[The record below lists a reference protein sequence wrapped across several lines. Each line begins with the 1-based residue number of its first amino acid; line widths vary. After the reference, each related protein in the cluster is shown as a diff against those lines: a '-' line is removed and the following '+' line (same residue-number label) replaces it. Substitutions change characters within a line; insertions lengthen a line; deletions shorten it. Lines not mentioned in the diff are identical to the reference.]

1 MLDTQYGRRLRSK
14 ILENDKRY
22 IQNLNDIHGE
32 QSGYLH
38 GGLLGPQSCPNCG
51 HHLNKHLSGGKNKF
65 NSFMNAVK
73 SIGNYIKPVAKPLID
88 KGLSKALG
96 AMDNPEMFAAGI
108 KHHHYTT
115 KKGDKD
121 HHIQHHDV
129 EEKVKSYSKSKRMH
143 GGSAISKLLMSEG
156 RKLAKPVLKTVMSH
170 YMDRGFNHLLGDND
184 GLSGGYAPVASRDI
198 QGGKVKRKRGGT
210 KTSAWIEH
218 VKAFAKQHQMK
229 YGDAMSNAECKASY
243 HK

>member
-1 MLDTQYGRRLRSK
+1 MLDTQYGRRLQSK
-14 ILENDKRY
+14 ILDNDKKY
-22 IQNLNDIHGE
+22 IQNLNDLHGE

-65 NSFMNAVK
+65 NSVMNAFK

-96 AMDNPEMFAAGI
+96 AMDNPELMAAGI

-115 KKGDKD
+115 RKGDKD
-121 HHIQHHDV
+121 HHIRHHDIQESV
-129 EEKVKSYSKSKRMH
+129 QPYARRQSKRLH
-143 GGSAISKLLMSEG
+143 GGGAVSKFIMSEG
-156 RKLAKPVLKTVMSH
+156 HKLAKPVLKTIMSH
-170 YMDRGFNHLLGDND
+170 YMDRGFNHVLGE
-184 GLSGGYAPVASRDI
+184 GLHGGYAPVATHDL
-198 QGGKVKRKRGGT
+198 QGGKVRRKRGGT

-218 VKAFAKQHQMK
+218 VKAFAKQHNIK
-229 YGDAMSNAECKASY
+229 YGEAMSSPECKASY